1 MWHEFGKMK
10 SLQFG
15 PCPIWYHWGTGFMT
29 CSAPTTRGQVSCF
42 GFIYDNSDK
51 LKENVWSFCINSKD
65 NQYNT
70 VSLKIR
76 RYNNEPWFPF
86 KHGHKESQLAAV
98 FPFLSSS
105 LCLSPQRKKNP
116 ANTFSPERRR
126 SICRATAASFSR
138 VHHTAGWLWKMM
150 HSHPTNRFTQA
161 HMLKPPWANSIPLP
175 F

>member
-105 LCLSPQRKKNP
+105 LCLSPQRKKKP
-116 ANTFSPERRR
+116 SEYIFTREAPLHLQSHSSLIFPGTSH
-126 SICRATAASFSR
+126 SR
-138 VHHTAGWLWKMM
+138 LIVKDDALAPH
-150 HSHPTNRFTQA
+150 
-161 HMLKPPWANSIPLP
+161 
-175 F
+175 